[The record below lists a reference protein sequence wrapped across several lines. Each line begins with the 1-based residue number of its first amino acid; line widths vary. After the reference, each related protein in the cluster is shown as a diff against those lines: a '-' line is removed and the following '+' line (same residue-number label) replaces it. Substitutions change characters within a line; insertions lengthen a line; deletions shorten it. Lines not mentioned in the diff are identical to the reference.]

1 MAINRVYGDNH
12 GLVLMAGTITG
23 GITID
28 DGQVHIGGVVSTVD
42 DGDVVN
48 EVYGDNYGVI
58 IGRVHDAG
66 QA

>member
-12 GLVLMAGTITG
+12 GLMVTAGTITG
-23 GITID
+23 GITIG
-28 DGQVHIGGVVSTVD
+28 DGQVRIGGVVSAVG

-48 EVYGDNYGVI
+48 ELYGDNYGVI
-58 IGRVHDAG
+58 IGRVRDAG